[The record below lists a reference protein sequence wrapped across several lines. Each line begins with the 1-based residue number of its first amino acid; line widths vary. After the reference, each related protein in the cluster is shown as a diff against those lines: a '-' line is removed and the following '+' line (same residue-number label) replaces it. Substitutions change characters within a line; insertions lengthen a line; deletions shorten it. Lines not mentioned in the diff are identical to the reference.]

1 MHITQL
7 TLLYHDV
14 HKENEERNYIFPS
27 RFRDLRGEKLAKVFN

>member
-14 HKENEERNYIFPS
+14 HKENEERNYIFSVPLS
-27 RFRDLRGEKLAKVFN
+27 